1 MTMLAGWM
9 LGSCSMMED
18 DQSDCPTG
26 LYVSFKY
33 DYNLQRADMFKDH
46 VGSVTVYVFD
56 EQGRFVTKQT
66 EENKY
71 GEEPLK
77 KYGYQMNIKN
87 LPDGKYQLMAFAQQ
101 KPYADTSAEGANF
114 VIAEP
119 LKGDGMEALHA
130 RLDRTSLRSEGPT
143 SKVDNQGL
151 SLDTLWN
158 GFNTHFVEVK
168 STRPSYDTI
177 SLVRDTKMLTV
188 SLRHLD
194 DDKKADIS
202 TNDFEVF
209 IVDNNGW
216 INHDNSLREDEDL
229 LYTPFHV
236 WETDFKDDNGEVVE
250 RTAHFG
256 LMFSRLMYYAEAEK
270 NALLVIRNKETKEE
284 VAVINL
290 SDCLAQG
297 RNAVD
302 YMRYSKQE
310 FLDREYN
317 YSLDFFLQGNH
328 WKYVDLRISIL
339 SWSKRIQNVEL

>member
-1 MTMLAGWM
+1 MLAAGM
-9 LGSCSMMED
+9 LGACSMMED

-114 VIAEP
+114 VVSEP
-119 LKGDGMEALHA
+119 KKGDGMEALHA
-130 RLDRTSLRSEGPT
+130 RLDRTTLRSDGPT
-143 SKVDNQGL
+143 AMVDNKGV

-158 GFNTHFVEVK
+158 GFNTHFVEVC
-168 STRPSYDTI
+168 SARPSYDTI

-188 SLRHLD
+188 TLSHLD
-194 DDKKADIS
+194 ADKQADIS
-202 TNDFEVF
+202 TDDFDVY

-216 INHDNSLREDEDL
+216 INHDNSLREDEYL
-229 LYTPFHV
+229 LYTPFRM
-236 WETDFKDDNGEVVE
+236 WETEHNNKGDVHRE
-250 RTAHFG
+250 AHFG

-270 NALLVIRNKETKEE
+270 NAQLVIHSKETQKD
-284 VAVINL
+284 VVKIYL
-290 SDCLAQG
+290 SDYLAQC

-302 YMRYSKQE
+302 YIRYSQQE
-310 FLDREYN
+310 FLDRGYD
-317 YSLDFFLQGNH
+317 YGLHFFLIGDTWQE
-328 WKYVDLRISIL
+328 VELQISIL
-339 SWSKRIQNVEL
+339 SWKKRIQNVEL